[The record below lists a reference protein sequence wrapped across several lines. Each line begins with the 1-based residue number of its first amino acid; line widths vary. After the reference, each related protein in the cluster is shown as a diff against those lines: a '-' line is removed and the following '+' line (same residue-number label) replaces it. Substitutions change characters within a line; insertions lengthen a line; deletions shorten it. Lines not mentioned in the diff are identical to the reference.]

1 MTAAAPADAPAR
13 RSELRSVAMPSEH
26 GGWGLTAEPALAG
39 LIVAPSRAGACIALA
54 ALVAFVARTPLKVV
68 AVDRRRHRTL
78 PRTRLAARVAALE
91 VTALIVLVVVAVQS
105 AESPFWIVAAL
116 AAPLIALEAWFEVRS
131 RGRRLVPELAGSIAV
146 AGVSAMIVL
155 AGGQPL
161 RLALA
166 MWLVLAAR
174 CVTSIPWVRAQVA
187 RLHRD
192 PTAAASPTFD
202 LASAALGVLA
212 IAIDR
217 RLLLGAG
224 AAAMVIAV
232 QHLWGRRPPPR
243 PAVIGIRQMLL
254 GVGVAIAAALG

>member
-1 MTAAAPADAPAR
+1 
-13 RSELRSVAMPSEH
+13 
-26 GGWGLTAEPALAG
+26 
-39 LIVAPSRAGACIALA
+39 
-54 ALVAFVARTPLKVV
+54 
-68 AVDRRRHRTL
+68 
-78 PRTRLAARVAALE
+78 
-91 VTALIVLVVVAVQS
+91 
-105 AESPFWIVAAL
+105 
-116 AAPLIALEAWFEVRS
+116 
-131 RGRRLVPELAGSIAV
+131 
-146 AGVSAMIVL
+146 
-155 AGGQPL
+155 
-161 RLALA
+161 

-224 AAAMVIAV
+224 AVAMVIAV
-232 QHLWGRRPPPR
+232 QHLWGRRASPR

>member
-1 MTAAAPADAPAR
+1 
-13 RSELRSVAMPSEH
+13 MPSEH

-155 AGGQPL
+155 ADGQPL
-161 RLALA
+161 RPALA

-174 CVTSIPWVRAQVA
+174 CVPSIPWVRAQVA

-224 AAAMVIAV
+224 AVAMVIAV
-232 QHLWGRRPPPR
+232 QHLWGRRASPR

>member
-1 MTAAAPADAPAR
+1 
-13 RSELRSVAMPSEH
+13 MPSEH

-54 ALVAFVARTPLKVV
+54 ALVAFGARTPLKGV
-68 AVDRRRHRTL
+68 AVALRRHRTL

-146 AGVSAMIVL
+146 AVVSAMIVL

-224 AAAMVIAV
+224 AVAMVIAV
-232 QHLWGRRPPPR
+232 QHLWGRRASPR

>member
-1 MTAAAPADAPAR
+1 M
-13 RSELRSVAMPSEH
+13 
-26 GGWGLTAEPALAG
+26 
-39 LIVAPSRAGACIALA
+39 
-54 ALVAFVARTPLKVV
+54 
-68 AVDRRRHRTL
+68 
-78 PRTRLAARVAALE
+78 
-91 VTALIVLVVVAVQS
+91 
-105 AESPFWIVAAL
+105 
-116 AAPLIALEAWFEVRS
+116 RS

-174 CVTSIPWVRAQVA
+174 CVTSIPWVRAPVA
-187 RLHRD
+187 RLHPD